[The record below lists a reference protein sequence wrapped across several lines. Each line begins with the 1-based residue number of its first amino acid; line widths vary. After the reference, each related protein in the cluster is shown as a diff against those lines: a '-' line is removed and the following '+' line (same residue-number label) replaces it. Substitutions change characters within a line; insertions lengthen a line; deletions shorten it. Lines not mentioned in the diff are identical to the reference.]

1 MQSARQQ
8 QLINQQKQ
16 EILQLQ
22 NKIEDFKKERGNLRV
37 KLDQFRKQFEQQ
49 YNRKIKFKRDIKDV
63 EGEFKR
69 YKDLKDEIGKLEKML
84 SQKTGQPIPQ
94 QPLTS

>member
-1 MQSARQQ
+1 M
-8 QLINQQKQ
+8 NQHKQ
-16 EILQLQ
+16 EIMSLQV
-22 NKIEDFKKERGNLRV
+22 KIEDYKKERGHLRV

-69 YKDLKDEIGKLEKML
+69 YKDLKDDIGKLEKQL
-84 SQKTGQPIPQ
+84 A
-94 QPLTS
+94 

>member
-1 MQSARQQ
+1 M
-8 QLINQQKQ
+8 
-16 EILQLQ
+16 
-22 NKIEDFKKERGNLRV
+22 LRT

-69 YKDLKDEIGKLEKML
+69 YKDLKDDIAKLEKQL
-84 SQKTGQPIPQ
+84 SQKTGQPIA
-94 QPLTS
+94 

>member
-1 MQSARQQ
+1 
-8 QLINQQKQ
+8 
-16 EILQLQ
+16 
-22 NKIEDFKKERGNLRV
+22 LRV

-69 YKDLKDEIGKLEKML
+69 YKDLKDDIGKLEKQL
-84 SQKTGQPIPQ
+84 A
-94 QPLTS
+94 

>member
-1 MQSARQQ
+1 MS
-8 QLINQQKQ
+8 
-16 EILQLQ
+16 LQV
-22 NKIEDFKKERGNLRV
+22 KIEDYKNERGHLRV

-69 YKDLKDEIGKLEKML
+69 YKDLKDDIGKLEKQL
-84 SQKTGQPIPQ
+84 A
-94 QPLTS
+94 

>member
-1 MQSARQQ
+1 MSA
-8 QLINQQKQ
+8 
-16 EILQLQ
+16 
-22 NKIEDFKKERGNLRV
+22 KIEDFKKERGQLRI

-69 YKDLKDEIGKLEKML
+69 YKDLKDDISKLEKQL
-84 SQKTGQPIPQ
+84 A
-94 QPLTS
+94 

>member
-1 MQSARQQ
+1 MKS
-8 QLINQQKQ
+8 

-22 NKIEDFKKERGNLRV
+22 NKIEEYKRERGNLRV
-37 KLDQFRKQFEQQ
+37 KLDSFRKQFEQQ

-69 YKDLKDEIGKLEKML
+69 YKDLKDDIGRLEKQL
-84 SQKTGQPIPQ
+84 ALKTNNSG
-94 QPLTS
+94 